1 MTLHEIRAAMEPIV
15 RRAGAYVKSAVP
27 VHANEKS
34 GHADLVTE
42 YDVNTQRM
50 LVRELTALLPEAN
63 VMGEEEHLSCDV
75 TKGYCF
81 IIDPIDG
88 TTNFVMGFNHS
99 AVSVALLLDGE
110 PVIGMIY
117 NPWAEE
123 FYSAVRG
130 EGAFCND
137 TPISVRNAPLRE
149 CAVTFG
155 TAAYYPPLAHR
166 TARVVDRLITEVVAI
181 RSLGSGA
188 LDVCDSAR
196 GRCGVY
202 FEFRLCPWDYA
213 AGSLI
218 VTEAGGQITDEHG
231 NPISYTTPGSIVSG
245 GKQACRELIDLLRQI
260 P

>member
-99 AVSVALLLDGE
+99 AVSVALR
-110 PVIGMIY
+110 
-117 NPWAEE
+117 A
-123 FYSAVRG
+123 SRRSC
-130 EGAFCND
+130 GA
-137 TPISVRNAPLRE
+137 APLRSSTNRGGDG
-149 CAVTFG
+149 AG
-155 TAAYYPPLAHR
+155 AAA
-166 TARVVDRLITEVVAI
+166 T
-181 RSLGSGA
+181 
-188 LDVCDSAR
+188 
-196 GRCGVY
+196 
-202 FEFRLCPWDYA
+202 
-213 AGSLI
+213 
-218 VTEAGGQITDEHG
+218 
-231 NPISYTTPGSIVSG
+231 
-245 GKQACRELIDLLRQI
+245 
-260 P
+260 